1 MIDDE
6 YAGTCTLRTQKV
18 TSFRRGPA
26 PSWLSLIAQLAKQ
39 FTVITEVMGSDP
51 LELLIKVV
59 CITAIIN
66 RVSVLQKPIVG
77 KQCLKCIL
85 FRWAS

>member
-1 MIDDE
+1 MDDE

-51 LELLIKVV
+51 LE
-59 CITAIIN
+59 A
-66 RVSVLQKPIVG
+66 
-77 KQCLKCIL
+77 
-85 FRWAS
+85 